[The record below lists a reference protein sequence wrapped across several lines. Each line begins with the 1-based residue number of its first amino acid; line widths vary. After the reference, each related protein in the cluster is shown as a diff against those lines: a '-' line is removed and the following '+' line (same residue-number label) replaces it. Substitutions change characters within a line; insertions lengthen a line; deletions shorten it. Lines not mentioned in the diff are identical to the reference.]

1 MARKVTNDEHVDSVV
16 RKLYADALR
25 LDWEY
30 LTQREHTEQYARWL
44 TDPEVGGVLA
54 SWMSPEEQ
62 RVWLKDGPL
71 KEFARALAG
80 EGAFAA
86 YLDEHPRSP
95 AVVVKR
101 TLGDGWNPVPGSNGV
116 KPLRCRASD
125 GTKSVTLLW
134 GPARDFKHLLWAA
147 LEALDRSPK
156 KPLAVAVFDTISAP
170 FAAGEKD
177 RLSRIAVR
185 CGVEVKFV
193 RL

>member
-1 MARKVTNDEHVDSVV
+1 MARKVTNVEHVDSVV
-16 RKLYADALR
+16 RKLYEDALR
-25 LDWEY
+25 LDWEHQS
-30 LTQREHTEQYARWL
+30 QREHTEQYARWL
-44 TDPEVGGVLA
+44 TDPEVGGVLS
-54 SWMSPEEQ
+54 SWMNPEEQ

-80 EGAFAA
+80 EGPFAA

-101 TLGDGWNPVPGSNGV
+101 ALGEPWSPVSGSIGV

-125 GTKSVTLLW
+125 GARSVTLLW
-134 GPARDFKHLLWAA
+134 GPSRDFKHLLWAA

-170 FAAGEKD
+170 FAAGEKE